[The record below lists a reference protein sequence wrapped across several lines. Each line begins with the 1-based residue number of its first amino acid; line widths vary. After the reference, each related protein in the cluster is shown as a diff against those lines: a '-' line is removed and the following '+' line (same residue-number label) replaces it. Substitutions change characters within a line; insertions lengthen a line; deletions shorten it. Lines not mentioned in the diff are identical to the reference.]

1 MHPLTVDGVAY
12 PTEQDHPL
20 ARRIVITPRYF
31 DIVDVKPVR
40 GRTFERTD
48 GPDAQPVAIVNERF
62 VELFFKDRD
71 PLGARS
77 SWARTTCRGG
87 RSSAS
92 CPTSTWAAPSV
103 RSTRG
108 TKASISRWRR
118 T

>member
-1 MHPLTVDGVAY
+1 MAY

-20 ARRIVITPRYF
+20 ARRIVITPRFF
-31 DIVDVKPVR
+31 DIVDVRPVR
-40 GRTFERTD
+40 GRVFERTD

-71 PLGARS
+71 PLGARIKLGQDDVP
-77 SWARTTCRGG
+77 WRTIVGVVPDLYLGG
-87 RSSAS
+87 AISA
-92 CPTSTWAAPSV
+92 

-108 TKASISRWRR
+108 TRASISRWRR